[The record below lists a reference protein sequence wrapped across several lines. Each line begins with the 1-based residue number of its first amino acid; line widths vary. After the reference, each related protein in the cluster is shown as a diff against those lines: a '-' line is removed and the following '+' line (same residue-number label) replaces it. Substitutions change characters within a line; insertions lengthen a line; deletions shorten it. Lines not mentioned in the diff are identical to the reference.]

1 MRLGP
6 KATNPASP
14 TTTLWMPTASS
25 LQPVC
30 LTLQIPFG
38 VANLLSGAATS
49 LKHASPHDL
58 PAYPI
63 VGLQNTGASAGT
75 AATLANANQKPIEL
89 WKPGSIPAANK
100 AATLAKDYK
109 PDPLW
114 QPELSAAGSKAAL
127 YADRKGADVKIWRP
141 TGTDAGHSAAGQAMR
156 MKGLSPQLDDGHT
169 LEGGKRALTAATG
182 AMSSSRNRSGS
193 TPTPV
198 SSYPDASN
206 SAANALKAA
215 TTAGRTPKKTQPT
228 PTASP
233 GLSIDAA
240 KIHNQALTNLSRE
253 MYTSHPPVAPET
265 EEKKRQDTLRAA
277 AVSMAKKMY
286 DVQQRQAQE
295 AAALRRSDSQYA
307 ANSAA
312 DRPQSSASSAETGP
326 PQYANLQEAAK
337 KLATE
342 RLAKLHDE
350 HAAYRNYYGTQ
361 KPQNRKLSIRGRRRA
376 SSDGQAGDSDE
387 ERSKQIRSE
396 MSLFT
401 DKLAQVDGK
410 KRKQDRDSLLAA
422 AQRNVR
428 ASMTAQ
434 DARVFNDTGK
444 VSPAMMAEWEAKARA
459 KAESESEA
467 RLVNHGMVNI
477 GGGKFLDQSEVDAIA
492 TAKVQ
497 PTLDEITDTA
507 ERHRERDEELRQQ
520 QLERER
526 IAAEKA
532 TDDKERAAKTKEEW
546 KRFRGKKTY
555 IVVDSANR
563 ISDEEKREERA
574 KKEEAKAKKAEE
586 KRRRDE
592 EKRKSRGEKT
602 AEAVPLVASAEEP
615 LGGKEPEIVGTK
627 PSTGDEE
634 KLDPKSSSSP
644 EFGAKREPANSTEEG
659 ENQPLVVS
667 SAEEIARRVFAAPV
681 EGETAATDT
690 EALGGEAQGLANAT
704 SNTSDAP
711 VVGAEKEEASLQR
724 ASSTPSPI
732 SDPKLSTTNS
742 QPSASVATRIALPAA
757 AVAPSTETT
766 VSGPSTP
773 KSPKSKDSS
782 KVSTWLKTKLSRRTS
797 KATPVPASSA
807 AGETAGEKMHISE
820 PKDPKVFVGGANLG
834 DDTTKTSSEQGD
846 SSMREVALAGKE
858 AGPVDAPAALPVSP
872 TSPNEPTVSRALGDH
887 EDDEDDESTSIS
899 SLSSDEDTRGR
910 SAIRLAD
917 TLPQNDQPIFGSTA
931 ATHDRQ
937 ANNATAEISQPKE
950 SLENPS
956 LDTASSAQG
965 GPSSTG
971 AETEDFEE
979 ARDTF
984 ESEKLAPPEKGVL
997 GGQGRKSDSP
1007 ARDSKFVEEL

>member
-1 MRLGP
+1 M
-6 KATNPASP
+6 
-14 TTTLWMPTASS
+14 
-25 LQPVC
+25 
-30 LTLQIPFG
+30 
-38 VANLLSGAATS
+38 LSGAATS

-75 AATLANANQKPIEL
+75 AANLANANQKPFEH

-141 TGTDAGHSAAGQAMR
+141 SGTDAGHSAAGQAMR

-169 LEGGKRALTAATG
+169 VEGGKRALTAATG

-215 TTAGRTPKKTQPT
+215 TTAGRTPKKTPPA

-233 GLSIDAA
+233 GFSIDAA

-307 ANSAA
+307 ANSAT
-312 DRPQSSASSAETGP
+312 DRPLSSASSAETAP

-444 VSPAMMAEWEAKARA
+444 VSPAMMAEWEAKAKA

-467 RLVNHGMVNI
+467 RMVNHGMVNI

-526 IAAEKA
+526 LAAEKIA
-532 TDDKERAAKTKEEW
+532 DDKERAAKTKEEW
-546 KRFRGKKTY
+546 KRFRGEQTS
-555 IVVDSANR
+555 IAVNLANP
-563 ISDEEKREERA
+563 ISDEEKRGERA
-574 KKEEAKAKKAEE
+574 RKEEAKAKKAEE

-602 AEAVPLVASAEEP
+602 AEAVPLVASTEEP
-615 LGGKEPEIVGTK
+615 LGGKEAETVGTK
-627 PSTGDEE
+627 PLTGDEE
-634 KLDPKSSSSP
+634 KPDPTS
-644 EFGAKREPANSTEEG
+644 EIEAEREPAKTTEEG
-659 ENQPLVVS
+659 QDQPLAVS
-667 SAEEIARRVFAAPV
+667 SAEEVARRVFAAPV
-681 EGETAATDT
+681 EGESTSAAVTDT
-690 EALGGEAQGLANAT
+690 EALGGEAQELANAT

-711 VVGAEKEEASLQR
+711 VVGAEKAEAPVVGAEKAEAPVVGAEKEEAPVVG
-724 ASSTPSPI
+724 ASATTSPT
-732 SDPKLSTTNS
+732 SDPKHSTSTS
-742 QPSASVATRIALPAA
+742 QPSAPVATRIALPAA

-766 VSGPSTP
+766 VSGPSTT

-797 KATPVPASSA
+797 KATPVATSSA
-807 AGETAGEKMHISE
+807 AGETVGDKMHISE

-834 DDTTKTSSEQGD
+834 DDTTKTSSEQGH

-872 TSPNEPTVSRALGDH
+872 ASPNEATVPGALGDH

-931 ATHDRQ
+931 ATHDRH
-937 ANNATAEISQPKE
+937 ANNAAAEVSKPKE

-956 LDTASSAQG
+956 LDTASSAPRQ
-965 GPSSTG
+965 PSSTG
-971 AETEDFEE
+971 VETDDFEE

-997 GGQGRKSDSP
+997 AGQERKSDSP

>member
-1 MRLGP
+1 MGP
-6 KATNPASP
+6 SKPGAKLEDQAATAALYATRPKGDKSGKSDDYPLDADGKLSSAS
-14 TTTLWMPTASS
+14 
-25 LQPVC
+25 
-30 LTLQIPFG
+30 
-38 VANLLSGAATS
+38 AATS

-89 WKPGSIPAANK
+89 WKPGNIPAANK

-169 LEGGKRALTAATG
+169 VEGGRRALTAATG

-228 PTASP
+228 PTTSP

-295 AAALRRSDSQYA
+295 AATLRRSDSQYA

-526 IAAEKA
+526 IAAEKVA
-532 TDDKERAAKTKEEW
+532 DDKERAAKTKEEW
-546 KRFRGKKTY
+546 KRFR
-555 IVVDSANR
+555 
-563 ISDEEKREERA
+563 DEEKREERA
-574 KKEEAKAKKAEE
+574 RKEEAKAKKAEE
-586 KRRRDE
+586 KRHRDE
-592 EKRKSRGEKT
+592 EKPST
-602 AEAVPLVASAEEP
+602 EEP
-615 LGGKEPEIVGTK
+615 LGGKEPETVGTK

-634 KLDPKSSSSP
+634 KLDPTSLSSP
-644 EFGAKREPANSTEEG
+644 ELGAKREPAKSTEEG
-659 ENQPLVVS
+659 ENQPLAVS

-681 EGETAATDT
+681 KGETAVSDT

-704 SNTSDAP
+704 SNTADAP
-711 VVGAEKEEASLQR
+711 VVGAEKEEAPLQG

-732 SDPKLSTTNS
+732 SDPKHSTTKS

-846 SSMREVALAGKE
+846 SSMREVALAGTE

-872 TSPNEPTVSRALGDH
+872 ASPNEPTVSRALGDH
-887 EDDEDDESTSIS
+887 ENDEDDESTSIS

-937 ANNATAEISQPKE
+937 ANNATAATSQPKE

-956 LDTASSAQG
+956 LDTDSSAQRE
-965 GPSSTG
+965 PSSTG

-984 ESEKLAPPEKGVL
+984 ESQKLAPPEKGVL